1 MVRSKSTTNKGINAK
16 RIQEIVNYD
25 LSLGML
31 VNPNIKQQLVLNP
44 IGVQVALKT
53 LKELR
58 EELDVYDIKLDE
70 IDCNRIFD
78 NIESLTET
86 EVFIRSI
93 NSYLNYR
100 NDYNKVIQTKEL
112 DKDFSREQRQK
123 LADDLEEEIK
133 KEYRKIETI
142 GKINK
147 TLRRASE
154 AKISELSS
162 ELRDILSTLEV
173 PTEEYI
179 NNRLYAIA
187 EFKLREIKN
196 RLKFLLDVGLDYL
209 SLARNSGTLSGGECY
224 GGNSINVRNKNF
236 TKWNKKP

>member
-86 EVFIRSI
+86 EVFIISI

-196 RLKFLLDVGLDYL
+196 RLDSKITYL
-209 SLARNSGTLSGGECY
+209 E
-224 GGNSINVRNKNF
+224 NVMEEIA
-236 TKWNKKP
+236 

>member
-1 MVRSKSTTNKGINAK
+1 MAKVKNTTIINAK

-44 IGVQVALKT
+44 IGVKVALKT

-58 EELDVYDIKLDE
+58 EALEGFDIDIKE
-70 IDCNRIFD
+70 IDCNRVFGG
-78 NIESLTET
+78 NTELSEI

-173 PTEEYI
+173 PTEEYL

-196 RLKFLLDVGLDYL
+196 RLDSKITYL
-209 SLARNSGTLSGGECY
+209 E
-224 GGNSINVRNKNF
+224 NVMEEIA
-236 TKWNKKP
+236 

>member
-86 EVFIRSI
+86 EVFIISI

-173 PTEEYI
+173 PTEESI
-179 NNRLYAIA
+179 NNILYAIA

-196 RLKFLLDVGLDYL
+196 RLDSKITYL
-209 SLARNSGTLSGGECY
+209 E
-224 GGNSINVRNKNF
+224 NVMEEIA
-236 TKWNKKP
+236 

>member
-1 MVRSKSTTNKGINAK
+1 MAKVKNTTIINAK

-44 IGVQVALKT
+44 IGVKVALKT

-58 EELDVYDIKLDE
+58 EELEGFDIDIKE
-70 IDCNRIFD
+70 IDCNRVFGG
-78 NIESLTET
+78 NTELSEI

-100 NDYNKVIQTKEL
+100 NDYMKILQTKEL

-154 AKISELSS
+154 SKISELSS

-173 PTEEYI
+173 PTEESI
-179 NNRLYAIA
+179 NNILYAIA

-196 RLKFLLDVGLDYL
+196 RLDYKISYL
-209 SLARNSGTLSGGECY
+209 SQVMEE
-224 GGNSINVRNKNF
+224 IE
-236 TKWNKKP
+236 

>member
-1 MVRSKSTTNKGINAK
+1 MAKVKNTTIINAK

-25 LSLGML
+25 LSLGSL
-31 VNPNIKQQLVLNP
+31 INPNIRQHLKLNP
-44 IGVQVALKT
+44 ISVKVVLKT

-58 EELDVYDIKLDE
+58 EALEGFDIDIKE
-70 IDCNRIFD
+70 IDCNRVFGG
-78 NIESLTET
+78 NTELSEI

-100 NDYNKVIQTKEL
+100 NDYMKILQTKEL
-112 DKDFSREQRQK
+112 DKDFSREERQK

-154 AKISELSS
+154 SKISELSS
-162 ELRDILSTLEV
+162 KLRDILSTLEV
-173 PTEEYI
+173 PTEESI

-196 RLKFLLDVGLDYL
+196 RLDYKITYL
-209 SLARNSGTLSGGECY
+209 ENIVEEMA
-224 GGNSINVRNKNF
+224 
-236 TKWNKKP
+236 

>member
-1 MVRSKSTTNKGINAK
+1 M
-16 RIQEIVNYD
+16 
-25 LSLGML
+25 
-31 VNPNIKQQLVLNP
+31 
-44 IGVQVALKT
+44 ALKT

-196 RLKFLLDVGLDYL
+196 RLDSKITYL
-209 SLARNSGTLSGGECY
+209 E
-224 GGNSINVRNKNF
+224 NVMEEIA
-236 TKWNKKP
+236 

>member
-1 MVRSKSTTNKGINAK
+1 MVRSKSKTNKGINAK

-196 RLKFLLDVGLDYL
+196 RLDSKITYL
-209 SLARNSGTLSGGECY
+209 E
-224 GGNSINVRNKNF
+224 NVMEEIA
-236 TKWNKKP
+236 

>member
-1 MVRSKSTTNKGINAK
+1 M
-16 RIQEIVNYD
+16 
-25 LSLGML
+25 
-31 VNPNIKQQLVLNP
+31 NPNIKQQLVLNP
-44 IGVQVALKT
+44 IGVKVALKT

-58 EELDVYDIKLDE
+58 EELEGFDIDIKE
-70 IDCNRIFD
+70 IDCNRVFCG
-78 NIESLTET
+78 NTELSEI

-100 NDYNKVIQTKEL
+100 NDYMKILQTKEL

-154 AKISELSS
+154 SKISELSS

-173 PTEEYI
+173 PTEESI
-179 NNRLYAIA
+179 NNILYAIS

-196 RLKFLLDVGLDYL
+196 RLDYKISYL
-209 SLARNSGTLSGGECY
+209 SQVMEE
-224 GGNSINVRNKNF
+224 IE
-236 TKWNKKP
+236 

>member
-196 RLKFLLDVGLDYL
+196 ILDSKMTYL
-209 SLARNSGTLSGGECY
+209 E
-224 GGNSINVRNKNF
+224 NVMEEIA
-236 TKWNKKP
+236 

>member
-100 NDYNKVIQTKEL
+100 NDYMKILQTKEL
-112 DKDFSREQRQK
+112 DKDFSREERQK

-154 AKISELSS
+154 SKISELSS

-173 PTEEYI
+173 PTEESI

-196 RLKFLLDVGLDYL
+196 RLDYKITYL
-209 SLARNSGTLSGGECY
+209 ENIVEEMA
-224 GGNSINVRNKNF
+224 
-236 TKWNKKP
+236 

>member
-100 NDYNKVIQTKEL
+100 NDYNKVIQKRIQ
-112 DKDFSREQRQK
+112 KD
-123 LADDLEEEIK
+123 
-133 KEYRKIETI
+133 
-142 GKINK
+142 
-147 TLRRASE
+147 
-154 AKISELSS
+154 
-162 ELRDILSTLEV
+162 
-173 PTEEYI
+173 
-179 NNRLYAIA
+179 
-187 EFKLREIKN
+187 
-196 RLKFLLDVGLDYL
+196 
-209 SLARNSGTLSGGECY
+209 
-224 GGNSINVRNKNF
+224 
-236 TKWNKKP
+236 

>member
-1 MVRSKSTTNKGINAK
+1 MAKVKNTTIINAK

-44 IGVQVALKT
+44 IAVKVALKT

-58 EELDVYDIKLDE
+58 EELEGFDIDIKE
-70 IDCNRIFD
+70 IDCNRVFGGNTDLSEI
-78 NIESLTET
+78 

-100 NDYNKVIQTKEL
+100 NDYMKILQTKEL

-162 ELRDILSTLEV
+162 ELRDILSNLEV
-173 PTEEYI
+173 PTEESI
-179 NNRLYAIA
+179 NSRLYAIA

-196 RLKFLLDVGLDYL
+196 RLDYKISYL
-209 SLARNSGTLSGGECY
+209 SQVVEE
-224 GGNSINVRNKNF
+224 IE
-236 TKWNKKP
+236 

>member
-53 LKELR
+53 IQDLR

-154 AKISELSS
+154 SKISELSS

-196 RLKFLLDVGLDYL
+196 RLDSKITYL
-209 SLARNSGTLSGGECY
+209 E
-224 GGNSINVRNKNF
+224 NVMEEIA
-236 TKWNKKP
+236 

>member
-1 MVRSKSTTNKGINAK
+1 MAKVKNTTIINAK

-154 AKISELSS
+154 SKISELSS

-196 RLKFLLDVGLDYL
+196 RLDSKITYL
-209 SLARNSGTLSGGECY
+209 E
-224 GGNSINVRNKNF
+224 NVMEEIA
-236 TKWNKKP
+236 

>member
-1 MVRSKSTTNKGINAK
+1 MRKVITNKGINAK
-16 RIQEIVNYD
+16 RIQEIMNYD

-44 IGVQVALKT
+44 IGVSVALTT
-53 LKELR
+53 LKQLS
-58 EELDVYDIKLDE
+58 EELDSYEIKLDE
-70 IDCNRIFD
+70 IDCNRIFH
-78 NIESLTET
+78 NIESLNET
-86 EVFIRSI
+86 ELLIRSI

-100 NDYNKVIQTKEL
+100 NDYNKILQTKEL
-112 DKDFSREQRQK
+112 DKDFPREQRQK

-142 GKINK
+142 GRINK

-154 AKISELSS
+154 AKIEELGKQ
-162 ELRDILSTLEV
+162 LRDILSTLEV
-173 PTEEYI
+173 PTEESI

-196 RLKFLLDVGLDYL
+196 RLDYKISYL
-209 SLARNSGTLSGGECY
+209 SQVMEE
-224 GGNSINVRNKNF
+224 IE
-236 TKWNKKP
+236 

>member
-1 MVRSKSTTNKGINAK
+1 MAKVKNTTIINAK

-44 IGVQVALKT
+44 IGVKVALKT

-58 EELDVYDIKLDE
+58 EELEGFDIDIKE
-70 IDCNRIFD
+70 IDCNRVFCG
-78 NIESLTET
+78 NTELSEI

-100 NDYNKVIQTKEL
+100 NDYMKILQTKEL

-154 AKISELSS
+154 SKISELSS

-173 PTEEYI
+173 PTEESI
-179 NNRLYAIA
+179 NNILYAIA

-196 RLKFLLDVGLDYL
+196 RLDSKITYL
-209 SLARNSGTLSGGECY
+209 E
-224 GGNSINVRNKNF
+224 NVMEEIA
-236 TKWNKKP
+236 

>member
-1 MVRSKSTTNKGINAK
+1 MTKTKSTLKKNINAM
-16 RIQEIVNYD
+16 RVQAIESYDYSLWNY
-25 LSLGML
+25 
-31 VNPNIKQQLVLNP
+31 VNPNTKNQLKLNP
-44 IGVQVALKT
+44 IGVKVALKT

-58 EELDVYDIKLDE
+58 EALEGFDIDIKE
-70 IDCNRIFD
+70 IDCNRVFGG
-78 NIESLTET
+78 NTELSEI

-100 NDYNKVIQTKEL
+100 NDYMKILQTKAL
-112 DKDFSREQRQK
+112 DKDFSREERQK

-154 AKISELSS
+154 SKISELSS

-173 PTEEYI
+173 PTEESI

-196 RLKFLLDVGLDYL
+196 RLDYKISYL
-209 SLARNSGTLSGGECY
+209 SQVMEE
-224 GGNSINVRNKNF
+224 IE
-236 TKWNKKP
+236 

>member
-112 DKDFSREQRQK
+112 DKDFSREERQK

-154 AKISELSS
+154 SKISELSS

-196 RLKFLLDVGLDYL
+196 RLDYKISYL
-209 SLARNSGTLSGGECY
+209 SQVMEE
-224 GGNSINVRNKNF
+224 IE
-236 TKWNKKP
+236 

>member
-173 PTEEYI
+173 PTEE
-179 NNRLYAIA
+179 
-187 EFKLREIKN
+187 
-196 RLKFLLDVGLDYL
+196 
-209 SLARNSGTLSGGECY
+209 
-224 GGNSINVRNKNF
+224 
-236 TKWNKKP
+236 

>member
-1 MVRSKSTTNKGINAK
+1 MAKVKNTTIINAK

-44 IGVQVALKT
+44 IGVKVALKT

-58 EELDVYDIKLDE
+58 EALEGFDIDIKE
-70 IDCNRIFD
+70 IDCNRVFGG
-78 NIESLTET
+78 NTELSEI

-100 NDYNKVIQTKEL
+100 NDYMKILQTKEL
-112 DKDFSREQRQK
+112 DKDFSREERQK

-154 AKISELSS
+154 SKISELSS

-196 RLKFLLDVGLDYL
+196 RLDSKITYL
-209 SLARNSGTLSGGECY
+209 E
-224 GGNSINVRNKNF
+224 NVMEEIA
-236 TKWNKKP
+236 

>member
-1 MVRSKSTTNKGINAK
+1 MAKVKNTTIINAK

-44 IGVQVALKT
+44 IGVKVALKT

-58 EELDVYDIKLDE
+58 EELEGFDIDIKE
-70 IDCNRIFD
+70 IDCNRVFGG
-78 NIESLTET
+78 NTELSEI

-100 NDYNKVIQTKEL
+100 NDYMKILQTKEL
-112 DKDFSREQRQK
+112 DKDFSREERQK

-154 AKISELSS
+154 SKISELSS

-173 PTEEYI
+173 PTEESI

-196 RLKFLLDVGLDYL
+196 RLDYKISYL
-209 SLARNSGTLSGGECY
+209 SQVMEE
-224 GGNSINVRNKNF
+224 IE
-236 TKWNKKP
+236 

>member
-44 IGVQVALKT
+44 IGAGIALST
-53 LKELR
+53 LKKLR
-58 EELDVYDIKLDE
+58 EELDSYEIVLE
-70 IDCNRIFD
+70 QIDCNRIFGYGT
-78 NIESLTET
+78 ELTESEIFVRT
-86 EVFIRSI
+86 ISDHA
-93 NSYLNYR
+93 YYR
-100 NDYNKVIQTKEL
+100 NDYDKIVEVKEL

-196 RLKFLLDVGLDYL
+196 RLDSKITYL
-209 SLARNSGTLSGGECY
+209 E
-224 GGNSINVRNKNF
+224 NVMEEIA
-236 TKWNKKP
+236 

>member
-1 MVRSKSTTNKGINAK
+1 MAKVKNTTIINAK

-44 IGVQVALKT
+44 IGVKVALKT

-58 EELDVYDIKLDE
+58 EELEGFDIDIKE
-70 IDCNRIFD
+70 IDCNRVFCG
-78 NIESLTET
+78 NTELSEI

-100 NDYNKVIQTKEL
+100 NDYMKILQTKEL

-154 AKISELSS
+154 SKISELSS

-196 RLKFLLDVGLDYL
+196 RLDSKITYL
-209 SLARNSGTLSGGECY
+209 E
-224 GGNSINVRNKNF
+224 NVMEEIA
-236 TKWNKKP
+236 